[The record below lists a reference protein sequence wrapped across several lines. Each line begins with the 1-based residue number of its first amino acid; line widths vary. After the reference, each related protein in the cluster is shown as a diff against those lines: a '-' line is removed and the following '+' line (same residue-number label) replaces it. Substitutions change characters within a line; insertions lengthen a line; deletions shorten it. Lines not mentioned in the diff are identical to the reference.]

1 MKHDYSEDGTS
12 SWILS
17 HLPLPTHGTF
27 VDVGCGWPLAYSQ
40 TAFLRELGWS
50 GLAID
55 ANPAY
60 ANDWCDVPNTRFIAA
75 VVSDEPEINFL
86 IEPTNA
92 QVSRKHETGQRVACR
107 RLDDILEEHGVR
119 KVNFLAVDV
128 ENMELDVVKSLN
140 LERVRFSPNIIVAE
154 FDSQHAGQN
163 FGLLNYLVGLK
174 GYRVVHLSP
183 NNATFYKP

>member
-1 MKHDYSEDGTS
+1 MKIDHSEDGTS

-17 HLPLPTHGTF
+17 NLPLPAHGTW

-60 ANDWCDVPNTRFIAA
+60 ANDWHGVPNTKFIAA
-75 VVSDEPEINFL
+75 VVSDDPEINFL

-92 QVSRKHETGQRVACR
+92 QVSRKHETGQRVKCV
-107 RLDDILEEHGVR
+107 RLDDILEREDIW
-119 KVNFLAVDV
+119 KVDFLAVDV
-128 ENMELDVVKSLN
+128 ENMELDVVKSIDF
-140 LERVRFSPNIIVAE
+140 EMYRPTIIVAE